1 MPGEYDGT
9 KGYETDD
16 VVDLGG
22 RVLETVR
29 GYRYYLGKR
38 TKSGHTP
45 ARRVGRRRRAAV
57 DRRLL
62 DRDRLD
68 RRPARGVV
76 ALKICVPA
84 RPRRWRA
91 PEIDPVTRSSK
102 LLHRTGIRASA
113 GSAPLPATAGPPRS
127 FGTPKRCAEA
137 HPNCAS
143 PTRTRRP
150 GRTCSASRSEGRLLR
165 RARGS
170 ADHGRW
176 HADGRAGG
184 GQNNKGRRGRGGGGA
199 AGGEAAA
206 RAEDH
211 HAVGS
216 LLDVVDADAL
226 WLVLELGETTLKA
239 AAAAAGGLPEEEC
252 RAHVLSVAQALDA
265 LHALGFVHNDV
276 KPANVLLVGGAAK
289 LIDFGLASRRTS
301 SSCPDL
307 VDAEN
312 GEDGGRRQRAP
323 RRGDA
328 RLPAAR
334 DGARRARRRRRAG
347 DAEQDAWGLG
357 VTLLAALLGA
367 NPFDH
372 ADGDEATRAAI
383 LGGYGVRA
391 LPRLQ
396 AREEKIGAHT
406 LLLLRCLLR
415 ADPIG
420 RWSAAQLLSAMVDD
434 DGELRASSSTTAARR
449 RPPPQHVARGEH
461 APRQE
466 RRRHSGDGDRRRRPR
481 RRRRRL
487 LVDGAARQ
495 LIARCCISLFLVPSY
510 ERGRLC

>member
-1 MPGEYDGT
+1 MNAFPCRGEPAAQLRHSEAMCRGPPELRLADEDASASYLLGEQIGKGAFSIVHAARSLMADGT
-9 KGYETDD
+9 LTGAPVAVKIIKADEDAA
-16 VVDLGG
+16 
-22 RVLETVR
+22 EA
-29 GYRYYLGKR
+29 
-38 TKSGHTP
+38 
-45 ARRVGRRRRAAV
+45 ARQEAK
-57 DRRLL
+57 LL
-62 DRDRLD
+62 R
-68 RRPARGVV
+68 
-76 ALKICVPA
+76 ALK
-84 RPRRWRA
+84 
-91 PEIDPVTRSSK
+91 
-102 LLHRTGIRASA
+102 G
-113 GSAPLPATAGPPRS
+113 
-127 FGTPKRCAEA
+127 
-137 HPNCAS
+137 
-143 PTRTRRP
+143 
-150 GRTCSASRSEGRLLR
+150 
-165 RARGS
+165 
-170 ADHGRW
+170 
-176 HADGRAGG
+176 
-184 GQNNKGRRGRGGGGA
+184 
-199 AGGEAAA
+199 
-206 RAEDH
+206 H
-211 HAVGS
+211 HAVVS

-312 GEDGGRRQRAP
+312 AAKMVGVGRVLRDAAGTPAYLPPETVRAELDGVDAP
-323 RRGDA
+323 A
-328 RLPAAR
+328 TPK
-334 DGARRARRRRRAG
+334 
-347 DAEQDAWGLG
+347 QDAWGLG

-434 DGELRASSSTTAARR
+434 DGELRESSSSTTAAR
-449 RPPPQHVARGEH
+449 
-461 APRQE
+461 
-466 RRRHSGDGDRRRRPR
+466 
-481 RRRRRL
+481 
-487 LVDGAARQ
+487 LVDLRHNMSREANMRRVKSGGAIAEMAIGAVGRGAA
-495 LIARCCISLFLVPSY
+495 AAVSSLMGQRVS
-510 ERGRLC
+510 